1 MHHIVSMWNLKH
13 NDTTEFIYKTE
24 TDSQILRM
32 NLWLPE
38 EKGVR
43 EEYTGSLK
51 STCMHAMFKTDEQQ
65 GEKER
70 AAHSFLLAW
79 EISWTEEPEK
89 SQR

>member
-1 MHHIVSMWNLKH
+1 MHHIVSMWNLKN

-43 EEYTGSLK
+43 EVEIDMYELNWLGAWNWHVCMLCLK
-51 STCMHAMFKTDEQQ
+51 QMNNK
-65 GEKER
+65 GRRKG
-70 AAHSFLLAW
+70 
-79 EISWTEEPEK
+79 
-89 SQR
+89 

>member
-1 MHHIVSMWNLKH
+1 MHHIVSMWNLKN

-43 EEYTGSLK
+43 EV
-51 STCMHAMFKTDEQQ
+51 
-65 GEKER
+65 
-70 AAHSFLLAW
+70 
-79 EISWTEEPEK
+79 EIDMYELN
-89 SQR
+89 